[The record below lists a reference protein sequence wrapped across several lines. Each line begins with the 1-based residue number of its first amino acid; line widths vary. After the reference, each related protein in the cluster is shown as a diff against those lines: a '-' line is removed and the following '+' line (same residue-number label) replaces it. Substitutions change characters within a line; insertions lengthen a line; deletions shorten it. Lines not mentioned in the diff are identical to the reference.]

1 LQFLTFK
8 IRVYLNKIYFC
19 QQNKSNMT
27 KKLFPSLFL
36 LVGSFAF
43 AQVGFNT
50 NNPNATLDVVGN
62 PSDISKFDGIIG
74 PRISGDQL
82 RTKTYTASQT
92 GALVFVTAADSA
104 PAGQTLEVT
113 TPGYYYFNGNPS
125 VNRWI
130 KVVVSADQKIRTLAS
145 GSVAGDDYTVL
156 VGGNIALPAAN
167 ISNMGKIY
175 NLIND
180 TNGNVTISGTFRMNG
195 GNFSNYG
202 LNNNDLGRG
211 VVVQN
216 TGSAWAVISRY

>member
-1 LQFLTFK
+1 
-8 IRVYLNKIYFC
+8 
-19 QQNKSNMT
+19 
-27 KKLFPSLFL
+27 
-36 LVGSFAF
+36 
-43 AQVGFNT
+43 
-50 NNPNATLDVVGN
+50 
-62 PSDISKFDGIIG
+62 
-74 PRISGDQL
+74 
-82 RTKTYTASQT
+82 
-92 GALVFVTAADSA
+92 
-104 PAGQTLEVT
+104 
-113 TPGYYYFNGNPS
+113 

-145 GSVAGDDYTVL
+145 GSVVGDDYTVL

-167 ISNMGKIY
+167 ISNLGKVY

-211 VVVQN
+211 VVVQS